1 MRIKYLDGI
10 KGLAALGVFLGHYRL
25 LFNPPQWF
33 TDNIPWVMNAG
44 FAVALF
50 LIISGFSAWLS
61 VKRKLESKE
70 KVGHM
75 VINRYLRFAIPFGI
89 VFALLYLLYF
99 TGVFDIHAEAGRL
112 SGSHELESAFWPVG
126 ISGFVKALVLSPV
139 GADFWDAPLWMMKYV
154 FLGTYIALLLQLGMD
169 GKSRRMQ
176 MLILFVAFVFF
187 CIWDVF
193 YLGVMYG
200 LVLGFF
206 YSIRA
211 NELSIRVKILL
222 GGVNLALMVITHYCL
237 PAGAE
242 VINFTAALFLI
253 LGIYCIPLLQ
263 RILELRILQYLGK
276 ISFGV
281 YLLHWPILC
290 SLTSLTYVK
299 TQAWEATD
307 SFLFTFTLT
316 VVAVLVASHLFWKLV
331 ETRLSNY
338 IINRIFRLLETR

>member
-1 MRIKYLDGI
+1 
-10 KGLAALGVFLGHYRL
+10 
-25 LFNPPQWF
+25 
-33 TDNIPWVMNAG
+33 
-44 FAVALF
+44 
-50 LIISGFSAWLS
+50 
-61 VKRKLESKE
+61 
-70 KVGHM
+70 
-75 VINRYLRFAIPFGI
+75 
-89 VFALLYLLYF
+89 
-99 TGVFDIHAEAGRL
+99 
-112 SGSHELESAFWPVG
+112 
-126 ISGFVKALVLSPV
+126 
-139 GADFWDAPLWMMKYV
+139 
-154 FLGTYIALLLQLGMD
+154 
-169 GKSRRMQ
+169 
-176 MLILFVAFVFF
+176 
-187 CIWDVF
+187 
-193 YLGVMYG
+193 
-200 LVLGFF
+200 
-206 YSIRA
+206 
-211 NELSIRVKILL
+211 
-222 GGVNLALMVITHYCL
+222 MVITHYCL